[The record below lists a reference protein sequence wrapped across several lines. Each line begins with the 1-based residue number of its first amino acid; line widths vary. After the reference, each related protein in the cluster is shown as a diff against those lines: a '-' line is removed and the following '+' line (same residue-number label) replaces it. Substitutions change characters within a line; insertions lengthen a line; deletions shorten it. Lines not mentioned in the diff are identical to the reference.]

1 MSLLTDDELADLAAE
16 QVAALP
22 DTCTIA
28 RATSVSDGAGGQTTT
43 TTTSTVACRYAPE
56 SHRAAIIEVAGRVV
70 TIAHWTFTFP
80 SGTDVQAQDTL
91 TVGTRSWEVAG
102 VLSPETWQL
111 ATRVRA
117 LEIE

>member
-1 MSLLTDDELADLAAE
+1 MSLFTDDELADLAAE
-16 QVAALP
+16 QAAALP
-22 DTCTIA
+22 DMCSIT
-28 RATSVSDGAGGQTTT
+28 RATKVSDGAGGFTTT

-56 SHRAAIIEVAGRVV
+56 SHRALVIEVAGRVV

-91 TVGTRSWEVAG
+91 TVGARTWQIAG
-102 VLSPETWQL
+102 VLTPQSYEL

-117 LEIE
+117 LELE